1 MSAEGKSTKD
11 EIQRNRNEAYQGGW
25 GDGYAEGFGK
35 ATDLSQASVAAA
47 LEAAAE
53 LLDSEADDLE
63 ASASRFRGGTN
74 PYHSRMD
81 LATVLRVRASNIRAL
96 ITDRDRDALDAHV
109 AAEVAKA
116 RAEDAA
122 WLPVEDAP
130 QDGTAVITI
139 KSNGDVARGAWY
151 QNPFGDENTFI
162 DRASGKWWTAVG
174 WLPMPKAIAQ
184 IGANP

>member
-81 LATVLRVRASNIRAL
+81 LATVLRVRASNIRDL
-96 ITDRDRDALDAHV
+96 ITPAQHDALAAHV

-116 RAEDAA
+116 RAEDAS
-122 WLPVEDAP
+122 E
-130 QDGTAVITI
+130 
-139 KSNGDVARGAWY
+139 
-151 QNPFGDENTFI
+151 
-162 DRASGKWWTAVG
+162 
-174 WLPMPKAIAQ
+174 IAQ
-184 IGANP
+184 LEQDLDDMRDNAESAYRRGYFEGRNGA